1 MKERLKVI
9 IEREDTRAGRIFNLT
24 IMGLIVLS
32 VLSISFETLPGL
44 DPAILRGLVIF
55 EVIIVI
61 IFTVEYI
68 LRIYVAD
75 KKLDYI
81 FSFYGIIDALAII
94 PFYAQT
100 GIDLR
105 SIRVFRILRAF
116 RIFKFSRYSKAATR
130 LMNTFKLIRAELV
143 IFFFILTCLLYLSA
157 IGIYYFEN
165 PAQPDD
171 FASVFHGLWWAVSTI
186 TLLGYGDVYPI
197 TTGGR
202 IFTFFVL
209 MLGIAM
215 IAVPTGLIASA
226 LNKEFEIIPKETSNQ
241 D

>member
-1 MKERLKVI
+1 MKERLKTI
-9 IEREDTRAGRIFNLT
+9 IEREDTRAGRIFNLF

-44 DPAILRGLVIF
+44 DPAIMRALVIF
-55 EVIIVI
+55 EVVVVI
-61 IFTVEYI
+61 IFTIEYI

-75 KKLDYI
+75 IKKDYI

-94 PFYAQT
+94 PFYAKT

-105 SIRVFRILRAF
+105 SVRVFRILRAF

-130 LMNTFKLIRAELV
+130 LLNAFKLIRAELV
-143 IFFFILTCLLYLSA
+143 IIFFILVCLMYLAA
-157 IGIYYFEN
+157 IGIYYFESQ
-165 PAQPDD
+165 AQPDD

-197 TTGGR
+197 TAGGR
-202 IFTFFVL
+202 LFTFFVL
-209 MLGIAM
+209 IIGIAM

-226 LNKEFEIIPKETSNQ
+226 LSKEFDIIPKDSSNN